1 MAAKWLQQFQVSH
14 LDIAMSRWRM
24 GTIPSGEDFIERGNL
39 TWKPL
44 QQVLHL
50 SYGPELGQLS
60 TPKSISGSGMG
71 TPTDIDYA
79 GPSSWRGSGLSL
91 PEAQGSGEK
100 W

>member
-1 MAAKWLQQFQVSH
+1 M
-14 LDIAMSRWRM
+14 D
-24 GTIPSGEDFIERGNL
+24 PER
-39 TWKPL
+39 
-44 QQVLHL
+44 
-50 SYGPELGQLS
+50 GQLS

-71 TPTDIDYA
+71 MPTDTDYA